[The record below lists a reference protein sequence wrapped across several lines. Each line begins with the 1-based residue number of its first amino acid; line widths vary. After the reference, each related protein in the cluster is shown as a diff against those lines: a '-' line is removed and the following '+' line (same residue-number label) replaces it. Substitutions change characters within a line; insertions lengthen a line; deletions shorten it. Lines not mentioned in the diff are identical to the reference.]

1 MPSDEAGTLVEV
13 GLTGESSSRRVLQ
26 QPPKTA
32 LAVTVIGIVFLL
44 DVLTKAWIVRNFS
57 LYESTQIVGDWIRLT
72 YTHNRGAAFG
82 IHVGEYSRVFFLGLS
97 LVALVV
103 LGLIFRATPAEDRVR
118 LRALALVAGGAIG
131 NILNRI
137 QYERGVV
144 DFLDVGIGT
153 HRWPVFNVADMAVS
167 TGAILLLIS
176 FYVEGRRED
185 RRAEESGE
193 EAE

>member
-1 MPSDEAGTLVEV
+1 MPSDETGTLVEV
-13 GLTGESSSRRVLQ
+13 SLTGESSS
-26 QPPKTA
+26 KTA

-57 LYESTQIVGDWIRLT
+57 LYESTQILGDWIRLT

-82 IHVGEYSRVFFLGLS
+82 IHVGEYSRVFFLALS

-118 LRALALVAGGAIG
+118 LTALALVAGGAIG

-153 HRWPVFNVADMAVS
+153 NRWPVFNVADMAVS

-176 FYVEGRRED
+176 FYAEGRRED